1 MTRDSSIHVPF
12 STMFCVS
19 HLRGILLHNHHENH
33 NKHELIFLDLSKLVS
48 KKIGIPLIFQDW
60 SNRHW
65 SCHETQ
71 TYIYIRELCVFLC
84 ATWPTT
90 RDSLRYVTWLMSRD
104 SIVYIFVH
112 PMYFYA
118 RHDCISMRDMTHNS
132 DSLRYVTWLLT
143 RDSIVYIYSCIL
155 CISMHNMT
163 HNSRLIKTCDM
174 THDSWLNRKYIVVHS
189 M

>member
-1 MTRDSSIHVPF
+1 MCLFPQCFVCHIFVV
-12 STMFCVS
+12 FCCITITKTTINMNLYFWIWVN
-19 HLRGILLHNHHENH
+19 L
-33 NKHELIFLDLSKLVS
+33 FQ